1 MLAHLSVAI
10 HGAILLLGAVL
21 LSYWLFTKS

>member
-10 HGAILLLGAVL
+10 HGALLLLGAAL
-21 LSYWLFTKS
+21 LGYWLFTKS